1 MKSYD
6 IFQLSFFHWQNNYIY
21 IYIFEHQHLSKKMVR
36 HVPFIGFQKKLKID
50 NFQRCISD
58 HFQ

>member
-6 IFQLSFFHWQNNYIY
+6 IFQLHFFIGKTNIY